1 MPLLD
6 SFVARTKL
14 QSKLLVIVHI
24 ILKDERCARV
34 RKADASGDTWGRRA
48 KGSVVSTD
56 SLGLGS
62 RKSHRRYGIAH
73 GWTSL
78 FCFFLLP
85 PPLLFFSLPLAQA
98 LASRRY
104 RIDAKIYLDM
114 SLDAIGA
121 MARFV
126 TMFIVVGSYGVW
138 GLPQLPHSAG
148 LPSRAPHR
156 GMSSTSSPMLC
167 SPSTSELAGEEYML
181 TCLLY
186 GRKFVACTIRGF
198 IHTCINFGT
207 YVYL

>member
-1 MPLLD
+1 MQAVTHGAGVQRVPWSAQNLL
-6 SFVARTKL
+6 A
-14 QSKLLVIVHI
+14 
-24 ILKDERCARV
+24 
-34 RKADASGDTWGRRA
+34 
-48 KGSVVSTD
+48 
-56 SLGLGS
+56 LGS

-85 PPLLFFSLPLAQA
+85 PLSYSSPYLWQ
-98 LASRRY
+98 RRLH
-104 RIDAKIYLDM
+104 RVDTESTPRYLDM

-126 TMFIVVGSYGVW
+126 TMFIVVGSCGVW

-207 YVYL
+207 YVYLYIVGANF